1 MSNTLITVENVSK
14 KYCRTLKRS
23 LWYGV
28 KDLASELTG
37 RSNNNKDLRK
47 GEFWAVKD
55 VSFTL
60 NRGESLALIGRNGA
74 GKTTLFKILNGL
86 IKPDC
91 GRVELKGRMEALI
104 ALSAGFNPI
113 LTGRENIYVKA
124 AILGLSK
131 SEINSKFKNIL
142 EFSELEEFIETPV
155 QNYSSGMVV
164 RLGFAVAAHVNP
176 DILLVD
182 EVLAVGDW
190 GFQRK
195 CFDKIGELRKNG
207 TAIALVSHNMQV
219 ISTFSDKAILLSNAK
234 HTYFEN
240 VATAIKEYSK
250 LFSKAQN
257 QHIAEICTGN
267 ANIKFYDIDIKKGNL
282 YPGES
287 FSLSMHYDSSIEF
300 VDVQIDTKIL
310 CSNEHDIY
318 FQATNKAYNRKI
330 DLRKG
335 NHRLEIKVENIP
347 INNSNATI
355 SISIW
360 ANKRSEALFWWRIP
374 LEFEGADY
382 SVGKNALKMDYQ
394 LD

>member
-142 EFSELEEFIETPV
+142 EFSELEEFIEMPV

-219 ISTFSDKAILLSNAK
+219 ISTFSDKAILLNNAK
-234 HTYFEN
+234 YTYFEN

-250 LFSKAQN
+250 LFFKAQN
-257 QHIAEICTGN
+257 QHIEEICTGN

-300 VDVQIDTKIL
+300 VDVQIDTKIM

>member
-360 ANKRSEALFWWRIP
+360 ANKRSETLFWWRIP